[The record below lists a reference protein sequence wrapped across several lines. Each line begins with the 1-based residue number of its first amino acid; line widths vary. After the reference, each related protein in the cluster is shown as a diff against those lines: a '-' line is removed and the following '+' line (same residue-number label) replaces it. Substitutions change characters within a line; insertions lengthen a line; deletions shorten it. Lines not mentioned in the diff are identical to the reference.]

1 MARHD
6 QKQSAALEALIDSRT
21 LTEAAT
27 KAGIS
32 RKTLYNYIRNDVKF
46 AKAYRQIIEESATAS
61 AENVE
66 ARAERAASTI
76 EEIMSDPDQPPMV
89 RLKAAEMILE
99 DCDRKRSRVT
109 SIAEANVATTAMAM
123 PW

>member
-46 AKAYRQIIEESATAS
+46 AKAYRQIIEETATAS

-66 ARAERAASTI
+66 ARAEKAALTI
-76 EEIMSDPDQPPMV
+76 EEIMTDSDQPPMV

-99 DCDRKRSRVT
+99 ECDRKRSRVT
-109 SIAEANVATTAMAM
+109 SIAEANVTTTAMAM
-123 PW
+123 HW